1 VRRLNQAE
9 RVELSDR
16 RMIQTAIRLI
26 VSQGINGMKLTD
38 VGLRCGYS
46 RGLAAM
52 RFGTKA
58 GLLSRVAGHAL
69 SRWVARVTAATG
81 AKKGLAAVF
90 AAIDSQ
96 SQWVA
101 EEPEE
106 MRALYLIFFNSIDPS
121 AEYHPDV
128 AKTLT
133 AQRRD
138 LARWIVE
145 ARDICEIDAKVD
157 PNEEAEQIL
166 SGMLGI
172 VYQSL
177 MDHEFPA
184 QRLHE
189 KLKADLRLRLGK
201 TSERRTQ
208 RFRSRTVVQP

>member
-1 VRRLNQAE
+1 MRRLNQAE

-16 RMIQTAIRLI
+16 RMIKTAIRLI

-38 VGLRCGYS
+38 VGLRSGYS

-58 GLLSRVAGHAL
+58 GLLSRVARHAF
-69 SRWVARVTAATG
+69 SGWITRITNATG
-81 AKKGLAAVF
+81 GKTGLDAVF
-90 AAIDSQ
+90 AAIDTQ

-106 MRALYLIFFNSIDPS
+106 MRALYLIFFHSIDPG
-121 AEYHPDV
+121 AEYHLDV
-128 AKTLT
+128 AKRLA

-138 LARWIVE
+138 LARWILE
-145 ARDICEIDAKVD
+145 ARHRGEVD
-157 PNEEAEQIL
+157 PQANPSEEAEQIL

-177 MDHEFPA
+177 MDRALPA
-184 QRLHE
+184 QRLHA
-189 KLKADLRLRLGK
+189 KLKADLRRRLLQ
-201 TSERRTQ
+201 TSGRHSGRV
-208 RFRSRTVVQP
+208 RSRTVA

>member
-1 VRRLNQAE
+1 MRRLNQAE

-16 RMIQTAIRLI
+16 RMIKTAIRLI

-38 VGLRCGYS
+38 VGLRSGYS

-58 GLLSRVAGHAL
+58 GLLSRVARHAF
-69 SRWVARVTAATG
+69 SGWITRITNATAGKA
-81 AKKGLAAVF
+81 GLDAVF
-90 AAIDSQ
+90 AAIDTQ

-106 MRALYLIFFNSIDPS
+106 MRTLYLIFFHSIDPS
-121 AEYHPDV
+121 AEYHLDV
-128 AKTLT
+128 ARRLA

-138 LARWIVE
+138 LARWILE
-145 ARDICEIDAKVD
+145 ARNRGEVD
-157 PNEEAEQIL
+157 PQSNPNEEAEQIL

-177 MDHEFPA
+177 MDRALPA
-184 QRLHE
+184 QRLHA
-189 KLKADLRLRLGK
+189 KLKADLRRRLLQ
-201 TSERRTQ
+201 TSARHSGRLL
-208 RFRSRTVVQP
+208 SRTVA

>member
-16 RMIQTAIRLI
+16 RMIKTAIRLI

-38 VGLRCGYS
+38 VGLRSGYS

-52 RFGTKA
+52 RFGTRA
-58 GLLSRVAGHAL
+58 GLLSRVARHAL
-69 SRWVARVTAATG
+69 SGWIARVTAATG
-81 AKKGLAAVF
+81 AKMGLEAVF
-90 AAIDSQ
+90 VAIDTQ

-106 MRALYLIFFNSIDPS
+106 MRALYLIFFHSIDPS
-121 AEYHPDV
+121 AEYHLDV
-128 AKTLT
+128 ARTLT

-138 LARWIVE
+138 LARWILE
-145 ARDICEIDAKVD
+145 ARNAGEIDPQAD
-157 PNEEAEQIL
+157 PGEEAEQIL

-177 MDHEFPA
+177 MDRELPA
-184 QRLHE
+184 QRLHA
-189 KLKADLRLRLGK
+189 KLKADLRRRLLLAPESRSTRLRN
-201 TSERRTQ
+201 
-208 RFRSRTVVQP
+208 RTVA

>member
-16 RMIQTAIRLI
+16 RMIKTAIRLI

-38 VGLRCGYS
+38 VGLRSGYS

-58 GLLSRVAGHAL
+58 ALLSRVARHAL
-69 SRWVARVTAATG
+69 SGWVTRVTNTTG
-81 AKKGLAAVF
+81 AKMGLDAVF
-90 AAIDSQ
+90 TAIDTQ
-96 SQWVA
+96 SQWVV

-121 AEYHPDV
+121 AEYHLDV
-128 AKTLT
+128 ARTLT

-138 LARWIVE
+138 LARWILE
-145 ARDICEIDAKVD
+145 ARNAGEIDPQAD
-157 PNEEAEQIL
+157 PGEEAEQIL

-177 MDHEFPA
+177 MDRELPA
-184 QRLHE
+184 QRLHA
-189 KLKADLRLRLGK
+189 KLKADLRRRLLLAPESRSTRLRN
-201 TSERRTQ
+201 
-208 RFRSRTVVQP
+208 RTVA

>member
-1 VRRLNQAE
+1 MRRLNQAE

-16 RMIQTAIRLI
+16 RMIKTAIQLI

-58 GLLSRVAGHAL
+58 ALLSRVARHAL
-69 SRWVARVTAATG
+69 SGWLTRVTAATG
-81 AKKGLAAVF
+81 AKAGLEAVF
-90 AAIDSQ
+90 AAIDTQ

-106 MRALYLIFFNSIDPS
+106 MRALYLIFFHSIDPS
-121 AEYHPDV
+121 AEYHLDV
-128 AKTLT
+128 GRTLA

-138 LARWIVE
+138 LARWILE
-145 ARDICEIDAKVD
+145 ARNRGEVGAQID
-157 PNEEAEQIL
+157 PGQEAEQIL

-177 MDHEFPA
+177 MDRELPA
-184 QRLHE
+184 RRLHA
-189 KLKADLRLRLGK
+189 KLKEDLRGRLLK
-201 TSERRTQ
+201 APDRRS
-208 RFRSRTVVQP
+208 RRVASRTVA